1 MTSPLEAYERK
12 RQFDRTPE
20 PPPAEPF
27 VPSGPLIFVVQK
39 HRARRLHYD
48 VRLQIGGVLASWSVP
63 KGPSLDPRQRRLA
76 AHVEDHP
83 FAYGTFEG
91 VIPAGQYGAGEVIVW
106 DDGTYSPDEGV
117 LAFDDPATAD
127 LRMREGLE
135 RGKLSFTLRGKKLKG
150 SWALVRM
157 SGHEREWLLI
167 KHDDLWASPDR
178 DVLADGRSVRS
189 GRTIEELQ
197 AGHRPE
203 PLPHAVRAPQEA
215 AGARP
220 ATFPMHVAPMLASL
234 ADGPFSHPD
243 WWFEPKLDGIRALA
257 YLQGGVVRL
266 QSRRGN
272 DITHQYPALVR
283 ALAAQPANAAVFD
296 GEIVAPDERGVPSF
310 ERLQGRMNLTR
321 EQDIA
326 RAEIEIPVEYHLF
339 DLVYLDGFDLTGVP
353 LGQRRELLERV
364 VVPVGPIGVVAR
376 FDAAGEAAYE
386 AAVAHGLEGVIAKR
400 KDSRYETGRRSSVWL
415 KVKATQS
422 DDFVVGGFSAG
433 QGARATTFGALLLG
447 SFDEEDRLLY
457 AGHVGSGFDDRTLD
471 DLRRRLDALRT
482 DVCPFTEPPPLNAP
496 TVWVRPELVVEVKYA
511 ERTRDGRLRSP
522 VFLRVRDDKPA
533 SEVRSAPSVRPAPS
547 SIRRGRAAAPQ
558 VGEPVESVID
568 QLATPRTRLTLEVG
582 THRIPVTNLDK
593 PLWPARDGRRSFTK
607 RDLLIYFANVS
618 PYLLPHLRD
627 RPLTLLRLPDGID
640 GQRFYQKHWE
650 QPLPPFV
657 DTVRLYSG
665 HNEGDQE
672 YLLCNNLAT
681 LLWLGQ
687 IADLELHTWLSR
699 IDPWPDAEG
708 LPTTFTGSLDAIE
721 RSVLNYPDFVVFDLD
736 PFIYSGRE
744 AAGEEPEPNREAFA
758 RTREAAWWLKELLD
772 TLSLP
777 SFVKTTGKTGL
788 HVYVPIVRRLDFD
801 AARAAC
807 ETIGRFLVRAH
818 PADLTMEWAVERR
831 TRKVFIDYA
840 QNVRGKT
847 LASAYSPRA
856 LPGAPVSTPLRWDE
870 LDRVDPADFTIQTVP
885 ERLREIGDV
894 WAGILDAK
902 RDLLTALQRG
912 PAGED

>member
-1 MTSPLEAYERK
+1 MTTPLDAYERK
-12 RQFDRTPE
+12 RRFDRTPE
-20 PPPAEPF
+20 PPPAEPL

-76 AHVEDHP
+76 AQVEDHP
-83 FAYGTFEG
+83 FEYGTFEG

-106 DDGTYSPDEGV
+106 DDGTYSPDDDGM
-117 LAFDDPATAD
+117 AFDDPEAAD
-127 LRMREGLE
+127 ARMREGLE
-135 RGKLSFTLRGKKLKG
+135 RGKLSFTLRGRKLKG
-150 SWALVRM
+150 SWTLVRM

-167 KHDDLWASPDR
+167 KHDDAFAAPDR

-197 AGHRPE
+197 AGHVPE
-203 PLPHAVRAPQEA
+203 PSPDAVRGPQEA
-215 AGARP
+215 RGARLAPFP
-220 ATFPMHVAPMLASL
+220 AHVAPMLASL
-234 ADGPFSHPD
+234 ADGPFSHPG
-243 WWFEPKLDGIRALA
+243 WWFEPKLDGIRGLA
-257 YLQGGVVRL
+257 YLRNGSVSL
-266 QSRRGN
+266 LSRRGN
-272 DITHQYPALVR
+272 DITRQYPGLVR
-283 ALAAQPANAAVFD
+283 ALAAQPVNAAVLD

-310 ERLQGRMNLTR
+310 DRLQRRMNLTR
-321 EQDIA
+321 QQDIA
-326 RAEIEIPVEYHLF
+326 RAEIEIPVSYQVF
-339 DLVYLDGFDLTGVP
+339 DLVYLDGFDLTGAP
-353 LGQRRELLERV
+353 LAQRRELLERV
-364 VVPVGPIGVVAR
+364 VLPAGPIGVVAR
-376 FDAAGEAAYE
+376 FGVEGEAAYE

-400 KDSRYETGRRSSVWL
+400 RDSRYETGRRSLAWL
-415 KVKATQS
+415 KVKATRS

-433 QGARATTFGALLLG
+433 QGARASTFGALLLG
-447 SFDEEDRLLY
+447 FFDEQGRLVY
-457 AGHVGSGFDDRTLD
+457 AGHVGSGFDDRALE
-471 DLRRRLDALRT
+471 DLRGRLDALRA
-482 DVCPFTEPPPLNAP
+482 DSCPFAEPPPVNAP

-511 ERTRDGRLRSP
+511 EWTRDGRLRSP

-533 SEVRSAPSVRPAPS
+533 SDVRAAPSVRPAPEP
-547 SIRRGRAAAPQ
+547 IGETRPAGRPA
-558 VGEPVESVID
+558 GELVEDVLG
-568 QLATPRTRLTLEVG
+568 QLATPKARLTLEVG
-582 THRIPVTNLDK
+582 PERVPVTNLDK
-593 PLWPARDGRRSFTK
+593 PLWPATGGRRALTK
-607 RDLLIYFANVS
+607 RDLLTYLAKVS

-627 RPLTLLRLPDGID
+627 RPLTLLRFPDGIE
-640 GQRFYQKHWE
+640 GPQFYQKHWE
-650 QPLPPFV
+650 QPLPRFV

-665 HNEGDQE
+665 HNEGDQR

-687 IADLELHTWLSR
+687 VANLELHTWLSR

-708 LPTTFTGSLDAIE
+708 LPTDFTGSLEAIE

-744 AAGEEPEPNREAFA
+744 APGAEPELNREAFA

-788 HVYVPIVRRLDFD
+788 HVYVPIVRRLAFD
-801 AARAAC
+801 EARAAC

-818 PADLTMEWAVERR
+818 PAEITMEWAVQRR
-831 TRKVFIDYA
+831 TRKVFVDYA

-847 LASAYSPRA
+847 LVSVYSPRA
-856 LPGAPVSTPLRWDE
+856 LPGAPVSTPVRWDE
-870 LDRVDPADFTIQTVP
+870 LDRIYPADFTVETVP
-885 ERLREIGDV
+885 ERLRELGDL

-902 RDLLTALQRG
+902 RDLLAALRRDPVSG
-912 PAGED
+912 R